1 MKSSIFL
8 TAGASLAFFLTDA
21 LALEKRDNPGVVA
34 FPLQRVLGT
43 PASQKL
49 RRHKRSFEAI
59 LNNQGLVWTLQLL
72 LGTPP
77 QKVQVQLDTGSSDLL
92 VETDSSN
99 FCKTQPS
106 VCSRQ
111 GTC

>member
-8 TAGASLAFFLTDA
+8 AVGASLAFFLTDV

-34 FPLQRVLGT
+34 FPLQRIPGT
-43 PASQKL
+43 PASHKL
-49 RRHKRSFEAI
+49 RRHKRSFDAI
-59 LNNQGLVWTLQLL
+59 LNNQGLVWTVQLL

-77 QKVQVQLDTGSSDLL
+77 QTVQVQLDTGSSDLL
-92 VETDSSN
+92 VETDSST
-99 FCKTQPS
+99 FCKTQPN
-106 VCSRQ
+106 VCSGQ

>member
-8 TAGASLAFFLTDA
+8 TIGASLTFFLADA

-34 FPLQRVLGT
+34 FPHQRVPGT
-43 PASQKL
+43 PASQML
-49 RRHKRSFEAI
+49 RRHKRAFDAM

-92 VETDSSN
+92 VETDFST

-106 VCSRQ
+106 VCSGQ